1 MWHPLGY
8 SLHLS
13 TPISISLLTLSWTA
27 WHLAHSRCTI
37 AAWLANYRR
46 EIKQLLPA
54 LHVSALPFLL
64 FSYPG
69 EKLFLCEDKI
79 GQVPSLLLPC
89 GVVRH
94 SPTQSVREPFWAFS
108 GSETM
113 SSCLCPGP
121 TPPSTLLQV
130 LPPWESAGTLSPHAD
145 ASSFHKNR
153 QERKGGGRLAFQ

>member
-79 GQVPSLLLPC
+79 KHLSHTLTTSSDVMHTQQHLKESMSLYYGHRGKSWCSENLSVQVSILVYVLSLQELNGNPLQYPC
-89 GVVRH
+89 LEN
-94 SPTQSVREPFWAFS
+94 P
-108 GSETM
+108 M
-113 SSCLCPGP
+113 
-121 TPPSTLLQV
+121 
-130 LPPWESAGTLSPHAD
+130 
-145 ASSFHKNR
+145 
-153 QERKGGGRLAFQ
+153 GGGAW